1 MYIQTG
7 SYAIN
12 SGLLKLGQE
21 EQDVDKMILQVSTEK
36 GYIDAI

>member
-1 MYIQTG
+1 M
-7 SYAIN
+7 IN

-21 EQDVDKMILQVSTEK
+21 GQDVDKMILGVSTEK